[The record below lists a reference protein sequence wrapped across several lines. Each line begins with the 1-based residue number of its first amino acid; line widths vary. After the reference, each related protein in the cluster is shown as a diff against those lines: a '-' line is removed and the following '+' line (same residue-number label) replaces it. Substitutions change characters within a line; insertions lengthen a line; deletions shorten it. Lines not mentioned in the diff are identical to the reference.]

1 MQPKLD
7 IQTVTRNAVRDSLQD
22 GLMELFLG
30 AYFLLTGLLI
40 QADLTALFILL
51 MFFAP
56 VALKR
61 MKERFTYPRI
71 GYVKFTDEDRNV
83 GRKVLAAVLAGAI
96 ALGLVLFLRAND
108 DLTEILYKSVSLIPA
123 FILAFIFITTGRRS
137 GLLRFYVMAG
147 LALAVTMVTPFVNL
161 AGKMD
166 NIALYL
172 FVMGAI
178 LAPWGAVIF
187 VNFLR
192 NNPVQAEEF
201 K

>member
-1 MQPKLD
+1 
-7 IQTVTRNAVRDSLQD
+7 
-22 GLMELFLG
+22 
-30 AYFLLTGLLI
+30 
-40 QADLTALFILL
+40 
-51 MFFAP
+51 
-56 VALKR
+56 
-61 MKERFTYPRI
+61 
-71 GYVKFTDEDRNV
+71 
-83 GRKVLAAVLAGAI
+83 
-96 ALGLVLFLRAND
+96 
-108 DLTEILYKSVSLIPA
+108 
-123 FILAFIFITTGRRS
+123 
-137 GLLRFYVMAG
+137 LLRFYVMAG